1 MHSPCLWSS
10 CTKHVSQSP
19 CEHSSTC

>member
-10 CTKHVSQSP
+10 CTEHVSQSP